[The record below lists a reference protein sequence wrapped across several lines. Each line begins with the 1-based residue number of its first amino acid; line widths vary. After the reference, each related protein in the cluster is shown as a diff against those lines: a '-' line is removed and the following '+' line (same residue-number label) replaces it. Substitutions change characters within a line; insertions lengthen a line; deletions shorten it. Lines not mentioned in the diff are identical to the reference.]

1 MNNQEETPEWRALF
15 EIIHQEIKPDFDKW
29 LDEQLFEQDDE
40 SDNENNE

>member
-29 LDEQLFEQDDE
+29 LDEVLFAQEEPVD
-40 SDNENNE
+40 ENNEQ